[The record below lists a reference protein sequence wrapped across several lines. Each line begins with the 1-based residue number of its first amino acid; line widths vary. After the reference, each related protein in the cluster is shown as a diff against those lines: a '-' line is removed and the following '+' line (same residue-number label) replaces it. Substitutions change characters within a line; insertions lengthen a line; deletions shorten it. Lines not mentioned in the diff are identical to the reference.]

1 MITARGKQ
9 TIIPLVPRHQRGLSM
24 VELMIA
30 VVISVVLLGGV
41 ITLFIT
47 SKRGYAVQDAVG
59 KLQENSR
66 IATGWIDQGLRM
78 TDYWGGTGSS
88 TNLSLSAKVGAM
100 YSSTTC
106 AGLVADSSTGITSG
120 IVGYAGQAAFSSLPT
135 AIQDCIGS
143 SSNYVPNT
151 EVLLVRYADPEP
163 SDLVADADLGSTSK
177 TSTVENDTNANS
189 VFVRY
194 APGFSSWV
202 FEGNEYAG
210 SNPASL
216 APSTTNP
223 VFNAPYIVQLF
234 FIAPCSNMANGS
246 TCASTDDSGNPQP
259 ALWRATLQ
267 GTTPANPMVRQPLV
281 PGVEMLRCRYGV
293 DSTGSNNV
301 DSFYTAANVPSWS
314 QVYVVRY
321 SIVVRADAPDKNQK
335 DTVTYNLAD
344 GNTFTASTSAVSP
357 GSVPDYWYIRKV
369 FTESIQIR
377 NRARY

>member
-1 MITARGKQ
+1 
-9 TIIPLVPRHQRGLSM
+9 M

-30 VVISVVLLGGV
+30 MVISVVLLGGV

-66 IATGWIDQGLRM
+66 IAAGWIDQGLRM

-88 TNLSLSAKVGAM
+88 TNLSLSSKVGTL

-106 AGLVADSSTGITSG
+106 WGLIADSSSSITSG
-120 IVGYAGQAAFSSLPT
+120 IAGYAGQAAFSSLP
-135 AIQDCIGS
+135 AAVQDCIGNS
-143 SSNYVPNT
+143 ANYVPNT

-163 SDLVADADLGSTSK
+163 SDLVADADLASTSK
-177 TSTVENDTNANS
+177 TSTIENDTYANS

-194 APGFSSWV
+194 APGFSSWI

-210 SNPASL
+210 SVPSSL
-216 APSTTNP
+216 APSSTNP
-223 VFNAPYIVQLF
+223 VYNAPYIVQLF

-246 TCASTDDSGNPQP
+246 TCASSDDGGSPQP
-259 ALWRATLQ
+259 TLWRVTLQ
-267 GTTPANPMVRQPLV
+267 GTTSASTNGMVRQPLV

-335 DTVTYNLAD
+335 DTATYTLAD
-344 GNTFTASTSAVSP
+344 GSTFTASTSAISP
-357 GSVPDYWYIRKV
+357 SNVPDYWYIRKV